1 MGFVFQHRLVIGS
14 SLVLFYAFLLAVVSL
29 SVLLLELT
37 LTRIFSII
45 LWYDYAFMAISI
57 AFFGLGVGSLLV
69 HTAKN
74 RLRREDIPIYLV
86 KSTLGFAISIGVF
99 LVVTSYLIPPS
110 VDFLYF
116 FYLISS
122 LPFLFAG
129 IAIALIF
136 YSRPRDI
143 SRLYFLDLIGSAA
156 ATLLLDPLLRGFGA
170 EYTLVFVSLLV
181 SVTCMVGIFVMS
193 RNKAYSTLFISRT
206 SKVMRYLDRLAAS
219 IHGNRES
226 SKTEQVLAQNNTS
239 TIVRKRKQLIRL
251 LTTSFVLVIIF
262 SLILALSSSFTDL
275 VSIKPGERKGLYYQL
290 SNSSGFEHLFTEW
303 NSFSRID
310 VTRQV
315 HNTTQLQGLDS
326 SGRSR
331 ALAAIA
337 IDADADTPVI
347 RWNGTMQDLEWIKDY
362 MDFLPYEI
370 AETNSTLIIGSGGGE
385 DVLASLAGG
394 SRNVTAIEINPL
406 IIEAAKRFGSSAG
419 NLYDRDQVKL
429 VIDEGRR
436 YLSGTDSRFDLIMI
450 KLVDSWAAQLAGG
463 YALSENYLYTVEAF
477 KQYLEHLNKDHGI
490 LVMIRWNI
498 ELPRLIPLIYQSL
511 LEDYEES
518 PRGPRNAS
526 ADSVSRE
533 NQEILSRVIVVENKP
548 GLYFLPSSE
557 GSIYPVLVMIKNSA
571 FTTEELEIVKQR
583 VSDRN
588 AKTILLPGDH
598 MQSEFEEI
606 LSKSLGSTGS
616 HGEGANSSISSLP
629 PPTDDSPFFFARER
643 IPFQLIILLTT
654 VLILSGVLFTILL
667 YYSKLNKIDMVTVM
681 SSNKYYLLFAT
692 CIGLGFM
699 FFEIT
704 LIQKFLLILGTPV
717 LALTAILFS
726 ILIATGIGS
735 YASGRLF
742 PARPA
747 KAILVSI
754 PLIIV
759 LTIVYYF
766 LIDDVIYQ
774 GIVLPIYER
783 IILTVIFLAPIGFLM
798 GFQFPSIIRLATGHN
813 RKYSDVIQSQI
824 GSNKKFDDSNNLS
837 LKEINETDDHNVTLI
852 WGVNI
857 IASVIGSVLTVISSM
872 VVGLNNTL
880 LVGLGFYIGA
890 FGIILG
896 ISRVH
901 HG

>member
-1 MGFVFQHRLVIGS
+1 VGFVFQHGLIIGS
-14 SLVLFYAFLLAVVSL
+14 SLVLFYAILLAVVSS

-57 AFFGLGVGSLLV
+57 AFFGLGVGSLVV

-74 RLRREDIPIYLV
+74 RLRREDIPIYLL
-86 KSTLGFAISIGVF
+86 KSSLGFAISIGVF

-110 VDFLYF
+110 VNFLYL

-156 ATLLLDPLLRGFGA
+156 ATLLLDPLLRSFGA

-181 SVTCMVGIFVMS
+181 SVTCMVGIFVLS
-193 RNKAYSTLFISRT
+193 RNKAYSTLFNSRT

-219 IHGNRES
+219 THGNRES
-226 SKTEQVLAQNNTS
+226 SNTEQDLAQNNTS
-239 TIVRKRKQLIRL
+239 TISRNRMKLIRL
-251 LTTSFVLVIIF
+251 LTTSLVLVIIF

-275 VSIKPGERKGLYYQL
+275 VSFKPGEKKGLHYQL
-290 SNSSGFEHLFTEW
+290 SNPSGFEHLFTEW

-315 HNTTQLQGLDS
+315 HNTTQPQSLDS

-394 SRNVTAIEINPL
+394 SRNVTAVEINPL

-571 FTTEELEIVKQR
+571 FTTEELEIVKQS
-583 VSDRN
+583 VSERN
-588 AKTILLPGDH
+588 AKTILLPDDY

-616 HGEGANSSISSLP
+616 LGEGANSSISSLP
-629 PPTDDSPFFFARER
+629 PPTDDSPFFFAREI
-643 IPFQLIILLTT
+643 IPFQLIMLLTT

-717 LALTAILFS
+717 LALTVILFS

-824 GSNKKFDDSNNLS
+824 GSNKKFNDSNNLS

>member
-1 MGFVFQHRLVIGS
+1 MGFVFQHRLIIGS
-14 SLVLFYAFLLAVVSL
+14 SLVLFYAFLLAVVSS

-74 RLRREDIPIYLV
+74 RLRREDIPIYLL
-86 KSTLGFAISIGVF
+86 KSSLGFAISIGVF

-226 SKTEQVLAQNNTS
+226 SNTEQDLAQNNTS
-239 TIVRKRKQLIRL
+239 TIVGKRKQLIRL

-394 SRNVTAIEINPL
+394 SRNVTAVEINPL

-518 PRGPRNAS
+518 LRGPRNAS
-526 ADSVSRE
+526 ADTVSRE

-583 VSDRN
+583 VSERN

-643 IPFQLIILLTT
+643 IPFQLIMLLTT

-813 RKYSDVIQSQI
+813 RRYSDVIQSQI

>member
-1 MGFVFQHRLVIGS
+1 
-14 SLVLFYAFLLAVVSL
+14 
-29 SVLLLELT
+29 
-37 LTRIFSII
+37 
-45 LWYDYAFMAISI
+45 MAISI

-74 RLRREDIPIYLV
+74 RLRREDIPIYLL
-86 KSTLGFAISIGVF
+86 KSSLGFAISIGVF

-219 IHGNRES
+219 IHGNRKS
-226 SKTEQVLAQNNTS
+226 SNTEQDLAQNNTS
-239 TIVRKRKQLIRL
+239 TIVGKRKQLIRL

-394 SRNVTAIEINPL
+394 SRNVTAVEINPL

-518 PRGPRNAS
+518 LRGPRNAS
-526 ADSVSRE
+526 ADTVSRE

-583 VSDRN
+583 VSERN

-643 IPFQLIILLTT
+643 IPFQLIMLLTT

-813 RKYSDVIQSQI
+813 RRYSDVIQSQI

>member
-1 MGFVFQHRLVIGS
+1 
-14 SLVLFYAFLLAVVSL
+14 
-29 SVLLLELT
+29 
-37 LTRIFSII
+37 
-45 LWYDYAFMAISI
+45 MAISI

-74 RLRREDIPIYLV
+74 RLRREDIPIYLL
-86 KSTLGFAISIGVF
+86 KSSLGFAISIGVF

-226 SKTEQVLAQNNTS
+226 SNTEQNLAQNNTS

-394 SRNVTAIEINPL
+394 SRNVTAVEINPL

-518 PRGPRNAS
+518 LRGPRNAS
-526 ADSVSRE
+526 ADTVSRE

-583 VSDRN
+583 VSERN

-643 IPFQLIILLTT
+643 IPFQLIMLLTT

-890 FGIILG
+890 FGIMLG

>member
-1 MGFVFQHRLVIGS
+1 MGFVFQHRLIIGS
-14 SLVLFYAFLLAVVSL
+14 SLVLFYALLLAVVSS

-74 RLRREDIPIYLV
+74 RLRREDIPIYLL
-86 KSTLGFAISIGVF
+86 KSSLGFAISIGVF

-110 VDFLYF
+110 IDFLYF

-193 RNKAYSTLFISRT
+193 RNKDYSTLFISRT

-226 SKTEQVLAQNNTS
+226 SNTEQDLAQNNTS

-275 VSIKPGERKGLYYQL
+275 VSIKPGEKKGLYYQL

-394 SRNVTAIEINPL
+394 SRNVTAVEINPL

-477 KQYLEHLNKDHGI
+477 KQYLEHLNKDQGI

-518 PRGPRNAS
+518 LRVPRNAS

-571 FTTEELEIVKQR
+571 FTTEELEMVKQR
-583 VSDRN
+583 VSERN

-643 IPFQLIILLTT
+643 IPFQLIMLLTT

-681 SSNKYYLLFAT
+681 SSNKYYLLFAA

-747 KAILVSI
+747 KAILLSI

-890 FGIILG
+890 FGIMLG

>member
-1 MGFVFQHRLVIGS
+1 
-14 SLVLFYAFLLAVVSL
+14 
-29 SVLLLELT
+29 
-37 LTRIFSII
+37 
-45 LWYDYAFMAISI
+45 
-57 AFFGLGVGSLLV
+57 
-69 HTAKN
+69 
-74 RLRREDIPIYLV
+74 
-86 KSTLGFAISIGVF
+86 
-99 LVVTSYLIPPS
+99 
-110 VDFLYF
+110 
-116 FYLISS
+116 
-122 LPFLFAG
+122 
-129 IAIALIF
+129 
-136 YSRPRDI
+136 
-143 SRLYFLDLIGSAA
+143 
-156 ATLLLDPLLRGFGA
+156 
-170 EYTLVFVSLLV
+170 
-181 SVTCMVGIFVMS
+181 
-193 RNKAYSTLFISRT
+193 
-206 SKVMRYLDRLAAS
+206 
-219 IHGNRES
+219 
-226 SKTEQVLAQNNTS
+226 
-239 TIVRKRKQLIRL
+239 
-251 LTTSFVLVIIF
+251 
-262 SLILALSSSFTDL
+262 
-275 VSIKPGERKGLYYQL
+275 
-290 SNSSGFEHLFTEW
+290 
-303 NSFSRID
+303 
-310 VTRQV
+310 
-315 HNTTQLQGLDS
+315 
-326 SGRSR
+326 
-331 ALAAIA
+331 
-337 IDADADTPVI
+337 
-347 RWNGTMQDLEWIKDY
+347 MQDLEWIKDY

-394 SRNVTAIEINPL
+394 SRNVTAVEINPL

-477 KQYLEHLNKDHGI
+477 KQYLEHLNKDHGM

-511 LEDYEES
+511 LEDYGES

-526 ADSVSRE
+526 ADSVLRE
-533 NQEILSRVIVVENKP
+533 SQEILSRVIVVENKP

-571 FTTEELEIVKQR
+571 FTTEELEIVKQT
-583 VSDRN
+583 VSERN
-588 AKTILLPGDH
+588 AKAILLPGDH
-598 MQSEFEEI
+598 IQSEFEKI
-606 LSKSLGSTGS
+606 LSKNLGTIGSLG
-616 HGEGANSSISSLP
+616 EVANSSISSLP

-643 IPFQLIILLTT
+643 IPFQLIMLLTT

-735 YASGRLF
+735 YASGKLF

-747 KAILVSI
+747 RAILVSI

-759 LTIVYYF
+759 LTTAYYF

-783 IILTVIFLAPIGFLM
+783 IILTVIFIAPIGFLM

-813 RKYSDVIQSQI
+813 RKYADMIQSQI
-824 GSNKKFDDSNNLS
+824 GSNKKFADFNNVS
-837 LKEINETDDHNVTLI
+837 LEEINETDDHNVTLI

-857 IASVIGSVLTVISSM
+857 IASVIGSILAVISSM
-872 VVGLNNTL
+872 VVGLNGTL

-890 FGIILG
+890 FGIMLG
-896 ISRVH
+896 NSRVH
-901 HG
+901 HS